1 MRKQCDFKKHILKV
15 FLLKMESYDNN
26 FDLDN
31 GPDPTT
37 NADLAYNY
45 LRQSTGEPVLSY
57 GTDVPYGTSTTNLV
71 QYLPAD
77 SRTVIIWNPLTMMFM
92 LGINYGSYGGWY
104 FEPTWY
110 NFRSIYGSYRGYG
123 GYRGFR
129 NHINGIYGGYIR
141 RNPRLDRS
149 WRTSFN
155 NRNGVSY
162 RTRDIRSPT
171 RSTMRS
177 LSPTRST
184 MGSSPSIGTMRS
196 SSPVGSSMRTSS
208 PTRSSISPIRRSSI
222 SPIRRSTISPIRSS
236 MGSSSPI
243 RRSIISPTRN
253 TMGSSS
259 PIRSITGRSS
269 RMGNSSVRNYSPIR
283 SSSVRNYS
291 PIRSGMPTPPR
302 SFGNS
307 SRSSYSGSRSGRRSR

>member
-71 QYLPAD
+71 QYLPTD

-155 NRNGVSY
+155 NRHGVSY
-162 RTRDIRSPT
+162 RTRDIRSPM
-171 RSTMRS
+171 RSTYSPIRS
-177 LSPTRST
+177 
-184 MGSSPSIGTMRS
+184 TMRS
-196 SSPVGSSMRTSS
+196 SSPMGSSMRSS
-208 PTRSSISPIRRSSI
+208 SRMGSSI
-222 SPIRRSTISPIRSS
+222 SPIRRST
-236 MGSSSPI
+236 
-243 RRSIISPTRN
+243 ISPTRN

-291 PIRSGMPTPPR
+291 PVRSSSVRNYSPIRSSSVRNYSPIRSGMPTAPR

-307 SRSSYSGSRSGRRSR
+307 NRSSYGGGRSGRRSR